1 MLKTCPSRVWL
12 LPGVTF
18 RGGRPRGGLGGRDSM
33 QNVMV
38 NFMGQL
44 DWAKGCQVAG
54 STLFWGV
61 CEVLFARDEH
71 LNQ

>member
-1 MLKTCPSRVWL
+1 MK
-12 LPGVTF
+12 
-18 RGGRPRGGLGGRDSM
+18 
-33 QNVMV
+33 NVMV
-38 NFMGQL
+38 NFMGHL